1 MERAL
6 LEHPDVNL
14 VSFTGSS
21 QTGAE
26 VGSLCGRTYKRVCLE
41 MAGKNA
47 QVVMEDADLQL
58 VLEGVLW
65 GGFGTSNQRCTA
77 TSRLILHRDI
87 KDEFTAMLL
96 ERTSK
101 LRLGAGTD
109 PTTEVEPLVK
119 STQLQRVSNYMEKLP
134 TMRALRY

>member
-1 MERAL
+1 
-6 LEHPDVNL
+6 
-14 VSFTGSS
+14 
-21 QTGAE
+21 
-26 VGSLCGRTYKRVCLE
+26 
-41 MAGKNA
+41 
-47 QVVMEDADLQL
+47 MEDADLQL